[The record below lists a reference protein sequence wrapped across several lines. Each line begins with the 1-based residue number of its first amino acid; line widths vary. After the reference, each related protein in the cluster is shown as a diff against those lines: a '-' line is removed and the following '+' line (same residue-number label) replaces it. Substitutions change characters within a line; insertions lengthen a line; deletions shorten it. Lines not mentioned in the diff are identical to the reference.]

1 MNNSH
6 MLLAMQ
12 EMLFYTVIAVC
23 IVTIPTLIVGLLISI
38 FQAGTQINEM
48 TLTFIPKLIVMFG
61 LLFLI
66 SPWLMNQLV
75 IITKHYL
82 LHLPTYIR

>member
-66 SPWLMNQLV
+66 SPWLMNKLV